1 MLGPKSMESEKAFKV
16 IFCSFCSFF
25 RKSRNLIGEWKANM
39 WNNYPAHEVQQ
50 IKEIP
55 FIHETLKEVQNDL
68 QEKKVY

>member
-1 MLGPKSMESEKAFKV
+1 
-16 IFCSFCSFF
+16 
-25 RKSRNLIGEWKANM
+25 M